1 MGRRAF
7 FSSAQKRTGAARAAR
22 AESRAGLEATG
33 LQPAPALDVALI
45 DVPEAARRLG
55 IPVKSVYDCIYH
67 HRLPTRRVGR
77 LIRIHPGE
85 LDAWTR
91 ASREGA
97 TSTSRFVSGK

>member
-1 MGRRAF
+1 MARRSF
-7 FSSAQKRTGAARAAR
+7 FTSAQKRTAARAA
-22 AESRAGLEATG
+22 AGTESRHGFAAEGR
-33 LQPAPALDVALI
+33 PSSPALDVALI

-67 HRLPTRRVGR
+67 HHLPTRRVGR

-97 TSTSRFVSGK
+97 TSTPRLVSVK